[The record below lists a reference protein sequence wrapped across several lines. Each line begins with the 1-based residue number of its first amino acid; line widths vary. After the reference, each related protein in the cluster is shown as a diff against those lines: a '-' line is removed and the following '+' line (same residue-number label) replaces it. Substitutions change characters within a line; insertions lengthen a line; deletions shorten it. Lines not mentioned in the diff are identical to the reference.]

1 MVTPSSKSHTTLDEI
16 LVKRQHALNEVHEQK
31 KLIKRKFHDMISPS
45 RSTSKMENFINS
57 FDKIMAIYDGAIIG
71 MRLIHRIKGVMRNR
85 RW

>member
-45 RSTSKMENFINS
+45 RSTSKMENFIKEGKS
-57 FDKIMAIYDGAIIG
+57 GFDLLLSAVVPK
-71 MRLIHRIKGVMRNR
+71 
-85 RW
+85 